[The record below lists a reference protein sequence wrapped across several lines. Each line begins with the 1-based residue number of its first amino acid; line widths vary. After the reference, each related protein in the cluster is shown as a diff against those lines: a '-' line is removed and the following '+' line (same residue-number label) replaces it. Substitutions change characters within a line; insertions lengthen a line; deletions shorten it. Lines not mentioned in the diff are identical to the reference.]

1 VVAVVLAKEEAE
13 KGEKEELG
21 WVSARV
27 VLGRMIGID
36 RVSGEITLEV
46 MDEEGELLQEDFDLL
61 GDFEDNVFEDLLDF
75 LDSPVRVVLLDNIV
89 IKIVR
94 NQQPA

>member
-1 VVAVVLAKEEAE
+1 VAVVLVKEEAE

-46 MDEEGELLQEDFDLL
+46 MDEEGEPLQEDFDLL
-61 GDFEDNVFEDLLDF
+61 GDFEENVFEDLLDF

-94 NQQPA
+94 NQQSA

>member
-1 VVAVVLAKEEAE
+1 MAVVLVKEEAE

-46 MDEEGELLQEDFDLL
+46 MDEEGELLQEDFDLI
-61 GDFEDNVFEDLLDF
+61 GDFEENVFEDLLDF